1 MPAAREITVRPVFSF
16 YGQRGCRQAGKTEKT
31 EKTERFREP
40 VLRRQAEPE
49 GTLTSQST
57 CMKLFPQSLDKSEKH
72 AEIPPCGLFFVG
84 KGKALVL

>member
-1 MPAAREITVRPVFSF
+1 MPAAREITGRPDFSF
-16 YGQRGCRQAGKTEKT
+16 YRQRGRRQTGKTKKTEKT

-57 CMKLFPQSLDKSEKH
+57 CVKLFPQSMDKSEKH
-72 AEIPPCGLFFVG
+72 AEIPPCG
-84 KGKALVL
+84 

>member
-1 MPAAREITVRPVFSF
+1 MPAAREITGRPVFSF
-16 YGQRGCRQAGKTEKT
+16 DGQRGCRQT

-57 CMKLFPQSLDKSEKH
+57 CVKLFPQSMDKSEKH